1 ANGCDSHQGVWQ
13 VKNVHVEIDTYSGF
27 LMATP
32 KAEEATRHLIEH
44 CLRCFAYMGVP
55 KVIKTDNGSGY
66 TSKAFQQF

>member
-1 ANGCDSHQGVWQ
+1 MA
-13 VKNVHVEIDTYSGF
+13 IDTYLGF

-32 KAEEATRHLIEH
+32 QTGEATRHVICH

-66 TSKAFQQF
+66 TSKAFQQFSAQCKMYSLKIPKNK